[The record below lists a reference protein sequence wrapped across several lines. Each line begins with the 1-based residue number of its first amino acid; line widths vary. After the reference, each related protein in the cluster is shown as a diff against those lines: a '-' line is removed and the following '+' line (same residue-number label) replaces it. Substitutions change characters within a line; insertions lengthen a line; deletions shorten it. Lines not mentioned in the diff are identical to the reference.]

1 MGAAHSFMLAVL
13 VYIASIYHVLT
24 FWLPSL
30 MTKLWFCDKL
40 QNQITHLIF
49 LKNFALVFGALSL
62 GTKGLIT
69 CGWLGIAGFLPFFG
83 VLIPLYHMF
92 GHLTAF
98 VITPYLH
105 QEAKTFMMGGGP
117 QELSAFRTAT
127 AIADA
132 KSDPVEQEMPSVDV
146 PRDSRKSV
154 SGEL

>member
-1 MGAAHSFMLAVL
+1 
-13 VYIASIYHVLT
+13 
-24 FWLPSL
+24 
-30 MTKLWFCDKL
+30 
-40 QNQITHLIF
+40 
-49 LKNFALVFGALSL
+49 
-62 GTKGLIT
+62 
-69 CGWLGIAGFLPFFG
+69 
-83 VLIPLYHMF
+83 MF

-127 AIADA
+127 AIASA
-132 KSDPVEQEMPSVDV
+132 KDDPVEQEMPSVDV